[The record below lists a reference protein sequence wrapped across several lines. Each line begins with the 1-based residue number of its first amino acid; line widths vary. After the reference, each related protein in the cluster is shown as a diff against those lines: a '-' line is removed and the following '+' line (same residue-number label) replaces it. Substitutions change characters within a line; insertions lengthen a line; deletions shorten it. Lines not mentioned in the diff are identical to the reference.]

1 MIKVTYIGHS
11 SVLVEWPIIITKGD
25 PNLSFKSRF
34 PSFYFLTFSK
44 YRWLETI
51 CNNPQYQYRS

>member
-44 YRWLETI
+44 YEGVKFSVSMGKNLL
-51 CNNPQYQYRS
+51 